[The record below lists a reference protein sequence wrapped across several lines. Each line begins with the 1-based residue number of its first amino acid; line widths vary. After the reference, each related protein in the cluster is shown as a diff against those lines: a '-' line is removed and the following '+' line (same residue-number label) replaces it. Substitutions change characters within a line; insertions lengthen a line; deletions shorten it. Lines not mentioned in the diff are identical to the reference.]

1 VGIGAGTA
9 VLIVS
14 LGVHISQWN
23 EIPLWHHLIFLVL
36 LIPLCIAGTDP
47 PAQRK
52 SILLSGTPERAVR
65 PKECIPWVA

>member
-1 VGIGAGTA
+1 VGIGVGIA

-36 LIPLCIAGTDP
+36 LIPLCIAGTRP
-47 PAQRK
+47 RK
-52 SILLSGTPERAVR
+52 GNRSS
-65 PKECIPWVA
+65 